1 MFKIAIIGCGSM
13 GSTYARSFLQFNL
26 VTRENLLLVAKDA
39 EQNAFLQTLD
49 LGMVSTGMDA
59 SIEEQG
65 VIIIAVKPQNFSA
78 IVEPL
83 KKHLKPHHL
92 VLSIMAGIR
101 LETLQESLEHAAIIR
116 AMPNT
121 PAQLGMGVTAFSA
134 IEGVNIHQISIIDNL
149 LSTTGRTLFLDN
161 EALLDSVTAL
171 SGSGPAY
178 FYYIVKHMID
188 AGREMGLEESVAAM
202 LVKQTMLGSFH
213 LMNQSPKS
221 LDELIGAVASK
232 GGTTEAALSKMEEEQ
247 CGKSLADGILAAEKR
262 AKELSKG
269 Q

>member
-1 MFKIAIIGCGSM
+1 
-13 GSTYARSFLQFNL
+13 
-26 VTRENLLLVAKDA
+26 
-39 EQNAFLQTLD
+39 
-49 LGMVSTGMDA
+49 
-59 SIEEQG
+59 
-65 VIIIAVKPQNFSA
+65 
-78 IVEPL
+78 
-83 KKHLKPHHL
+83 
-92 VLSIMAGIR
+92 MAGIR

-134 IEGVNIHQISIIDNL
+134 SEGVNIHQISIIDNL

-178 FYYIVKHMID
+178 FYYIVKHMIN
-188 AGREMGLEESVAAM
+188 AGKEMGLEESVAAM

-221 LDELIGAVASK
+221 LDELIEAVASK
-232 GGTTEAALSKMEEEQ
+232 GGTTEAALRKMEEEQ
-247 CGKSLADGILAAEKR
+247 CGKSLGDGILAAEKR

-269 Q
+269 